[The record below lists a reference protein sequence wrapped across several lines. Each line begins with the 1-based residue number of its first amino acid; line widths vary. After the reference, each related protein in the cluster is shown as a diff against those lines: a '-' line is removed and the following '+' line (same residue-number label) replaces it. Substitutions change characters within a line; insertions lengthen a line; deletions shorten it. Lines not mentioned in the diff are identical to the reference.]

1 MRIGAFTV
9 LTLAASVS
17 VAAAQTV
24 AGSSSASVSSDTSVS
39 AQKSGASVDS
49 KSSVQSSHEASV
61 SGERKSQEQPRAHK
75 DVKEHQKP
83 KQQASSD
90 AAAGTSLAAGTTIT
104 GVLVK
109 SVDSRK
115 ARAGDQ
121 VVLKA
126 AEDVKSE
133 GNIVVPKGSKIYG
146 HVTEASMKSEGK
158 ANSTLAVVFDRAELK
173 DGTSVALN
181 TVVQAIA
188 QGQVHSA
195 TQADEMASA
204 SSQVG
209 ASGHHAAG
217 ASGGLL
223 RPVGAAAGSATS
235 NVTELGA
242 SAGSTLGSTVNSG
255 AQTTLTSASSGV
267 VGLQGLALN
276 SELSNATNGSLITST
291 GKSVRL
297 DSGTQF
303 LLKVANTN

>member
-1 MRIGAFTV
+1 
-9 LTLAASVS
+9 
-17 VAAAQTV
+17 
-24 AGSSSASVSSDTSVS
+24 
-39 AQKSGASVDS
+39 
-49 KSSVQSSHEASV
+49 
-61 SGERKSQEQPRAHK
+61 
-75 DVKEHQKP
+75 
-83 KQQASSD
+83 
-90 AAAGTSLAAGTTIT
+90 
-104 GVLVK
+104 VK

-115 ARAGDQ
+115 AKPGDQ

-126 AEDVKSE
+126 TEDVKSE

-146 HVTEASMKSEGK
+146 HVTEVSMKSEGK
-158 ANSTLAVVFDRAELK
+158 ANSSLAVVFDRAELK
-173 DGTSVALN
+173 DGSSVALN
-181 TVVQAIA
+181 TVVQGIA

-195 TQADEMASA
+195 AQADDEMASA

-217 ASGGLL
+217 AGGGLL
-223 RPVGAAAGSATS
+223 RSVGAAAGSATS

-276 SELSNATNGSLITST
+276 SELSNATNGSLITSN